1 MNIKAIIFDKDG
13 TLLDFDAFW
22 VTVCVKAIEDVLM
35 QFGKQ
40 DVPVDKILASL
51 GVHNGTTDIN
61 GVLCKGTYQQIGR
74 IVYDTLQSYGCSASC
89 ETVTTA
95 VTDAFNKNA
104 DAGEIKPT
112 CPNLAQVLTLLKKR
126 NIRLAV
132 VTTDNQEITEKCL
145 KALGIYGLFDR
156 IYTDDGE
163 TPTKPDPYCALDF
176 LKLTGLEKDNLLMV
190 GDTMTDMVFAKNAG
204 ISAVGIA
211 KSDANRLLL
220 MPHAS
225 EVISDMTSLLG
236 MLGSGV

>member
-40 DVPVDKILASL
+40 DVPVEKILAAL
-51 GVHNGTTDIN
+51 GVHKGVTDIN
-61 GVLCKGTYQQIGR
+61 GVLCKGTYQQIGQ
-74 IVYDTLQSYGCSASC
+74 IVYDFLRSYGCSTSC
-89 ETVTTA
+89 EAVTTA

-112 CPNLAQVLTLLKKR
+112 CPNLAQVLTVLKKR

-132 VTTDNQEITEKCL
+132 VTTDNEEITEKCL

-211 KSDANRLLL
+211 KSDANRQLL

-225 EVISDMTSLLG
+225 EVISDMTSLLD